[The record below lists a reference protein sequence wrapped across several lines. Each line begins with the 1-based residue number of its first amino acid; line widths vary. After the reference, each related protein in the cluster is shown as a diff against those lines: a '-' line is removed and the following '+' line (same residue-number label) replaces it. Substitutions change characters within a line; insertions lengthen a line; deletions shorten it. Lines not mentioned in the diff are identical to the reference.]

1 MVFLFINFVVFLF
14 IKVVSYDICS
24 MYITIMTRHFIKKR
38 LFNTINLARWT
49 DLLFTRSK
57 AKKKQK
63 CKKNK
68 KGENLVRKTDDIKN
82 VLLEQKLNN
91 FRIAVLMDDA
101 MLGWN
106 RIR

>member
-1 MVFLFINFVVFLF
+1 MVFFFIEIWV
-14 IKVVSYDICS
+14 KVVSYDICS

-49 DLLFTRSK
+49 NFFICSFKSK
-57 AKKKQK
+57 KEAEMQ
-63 CKKNK
+63 KKNK
-68 KGENLVRKTDDIKN
+68 KGENLDRKTDDIKN

-91 FRIAVLMDDA
+91 FRIAVLMDDV

>member
-1 MVFLFINFVVFLF
+1 MQYVHHH
-14 IKVVSYDICS
+14 YDS
-24 MYITIMTRHFIKKR
+24 TFHKKR

-49 DLLFTRSK
+49 DLLFARTK
-57 AKKKQK
+57 AKKKQICK
-63 CKKNK
+63 KKNK
-68 KGENLVRKTDDIKN
+68 KGENLVRKTDVIKN

-91 FRIAVLMDDA
+91 FRIAVLMDDV